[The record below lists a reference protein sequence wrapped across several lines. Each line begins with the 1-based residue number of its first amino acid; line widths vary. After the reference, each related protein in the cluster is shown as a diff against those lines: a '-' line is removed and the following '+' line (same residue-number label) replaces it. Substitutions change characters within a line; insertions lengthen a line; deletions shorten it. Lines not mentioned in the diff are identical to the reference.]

1 MTDPPPTP
9 DEPPLRVMALHALQY
24 CERLFYLEEVENI
37 LEADDRVYAGR
48 ELHET
53 VLPGDDDVTGLR
65 AFSLS
70 SEALGL
76 FGKVDAAR
84 KRLPPGRKKGA
95 WVAYEL
101 KRGRCRREGRSKG
114 KKGTPAAWPSDRL
127 QALAYALLLEEETG
141 TEVTEARVRYHADG
155 VTIKVPVDEAARAD
169 LAAAV
174 ARARQLRRSDDRPPV
189 TDDDRKCAKCSLRVV
204 CLPEEDRLPVPG
216 SHGEPHGPALEEPTA
231 DAVIDGA
238 VADARGGL
246 FPANRDGRVVH
257 VSSPDARVSRSG
269 RSLVVTVGFGGEQS
283 KTKLP
288 MHGVD
293 AVALHGHAQMTTQAI
308 LGCVREGIAVQWLTP
323 GGKAAGTLAPPGRVR
338 QRRRQFAALADGA
351 ARLALARRLVHAK
364 VENQLRFL
372 LRGTRGD
379 RGSSEP
385 GRRAAAAADIARVRA
400 CLGKVGRADSPDAL
414 RGLEGMAAKHYF
426 AALGA
431 VLTDKTPAELRFSGR
446 SRRPPRD
453 RFNALLSF
461 GYALLHSLCERT
473 LIAVGLEPAFGF
485 FHTAR
490 SAAPPLVLDLQELF
504 RTSLW
509 DVPLVG
515 SLNRGAWDPAADFE
529 LRPGHVWLSD
539 EGRKKAIGLFE
550 RRLSE
555 SYRHPH
561 TGRSLA
567 WGRIVELEA
576 RLLEKEWTGS
586 PGHFARL
593 RIR

>member
-1 MTDPPPTP
+1 MSDPAPPP
-9 DEPPLRVMALHALQY
+9 DEPPLRVMALHALEY
-24 CERLFYLEEVENI
+24 CERLFYLEEVEGI

-48 ELHET
+48 ELHER
-53 VLPGDDDVTGLR
+53 VLPDDGDVTGLR
-65 AFSLS
+65 SFSLS
-70 SEALGL
+70 SDALGL

-84 KRLPPGRKKGA
+84 KRPAPGERKGS

-114 KKGTPAAWPSDRL
+114 PSSKRSRGAPAAWPSDRL
-127 QALAYALLLEEETG
+127 QAIAYALLLEEETG
-141 TEVTEARVRYHADG
+141 SEVTEARVRYHADG
-155 VTIKVPVDEAARAD
+155 VTVKVPVDAAARAD

-174 ARARQLRRSDDRPPV
+174 ARARELRRSDDRPPV
-189 TDDDRKCAKCSLRVV
+189 TDDDRKCARCSLRVV

-216 SHGEPHGPALEEPTA
+216 AGEEQGPALEEPTEH
-231 DAVIDGA
+231 AVADGA

-257 VSSPDARVSRSG
+257 VASPEARVSRSG
-269 RSLVVTVGFGGEQS
+269 RSLVVTVGFGEERT
-283 KTKLP
+283 TKKVP
-288 MHGVD
+288 MHQVD

-338 QRRRQFAALADGA
+338 QRRRQFAALSDDAF
-351 ARLALARRLVHAK
+351 RLSLARRLVHAK
-364 VENQLRFL
+364 VENQLRYL
-372 LRGTRGD
+372 LRGTRG
-379 RGSSEP
+379 EEE
-385 GRRAAAAADIARVRA
+385 RRAAAGPDLARVRA
-400 CLGKVGRADSPDAL
+400 CLGKIDRADSPDAL

-426 AALGA
+426 AALGN
-431 VLTDKTPAELRFSGR
+431 VLTGGVPPELRFSGR

-539 EGRKKAIGLFE
+539 DGRKKAIGLFE
-550 RRLSE
+550 RRLGE

>member
-1 MTDPPPTP
+1 MTPPASP
-9 DEPPLRVMALHALQY
+9 DEPPLRVMALHALEY
-24 CERLFYLEEVENI
+24 CERLFYLEEVEGI
-37 LEADDRVYAGR
+37 LEADDRVFAGR
-48 ELHET
+48 ELHERT
-53 VLPGDDDVTGLR
+53 LPEDDDVTGLR

-84 KRLPPGRKKGA
+84 KRPAPGETKGA

-114 KKGTPAAWPSDRL
+114 KRGTPTAWLSDRL
-127 QALAYALLLEEETG
+127 QAIAYALLLEEETG

-155 VTIKVPVDEAARAD
+155 VTVKVPVDDAARRD

-174 ARARQLRRSDDRPPV
+174 ARARELRRSDDRPPV

-216 SHGEPHGPALEEPTA
+216 EDDEAQGPVLEEPTEH
-231 DAVIDGA
+231 A
-238 VADARGGL
+238 VADSRGGL
-246 FPANRDGRVVH
+246 FPSNRDGRVVH
-257 VSSPDARVSRSG
+257 VASPEARVSRSG
-269 RSLVVTVGFGGEQS
+269 RSLVVTVGFGEEQT
-283 KTKLP
+283 KTKVP
-288 MHGVD
+288 MHQVD
-293 AVALHGHAQMTTQAI
+293 AVALHGHVQMTTQAI

-338 QRRRQFAALADGA
+338 QRRRQFAALADDA
-351 ARLALARRLVHAK
+351 FRLSLARRLAHAK
-364 VENQLRFL
+364 VENQLRYL

-379 RGSSEP
+379 GE
-385 GRRAAAAADIARVRA
+385 RRAAAAADIARVRA
-400 CLGKVGRADSPDAL
+400 CLGKVARADSPDAL
-414 RGLEGMAAKHYF
+414 RGLEGMAARHYF
-426 AALGA
+426 AALGN
-431 VLTDKTPAELRFSGR
+431 VLTAGVPAELRFAGR

-515 SLNRGAWDPAADFE
+515 SLNRGAWDPGADFE

-550 RRLSE
+550 RRLNE

>member
-1 MTDPPPTP
+1 M
-9 DEPPLRVMALHALQY
+9 
-24 CERLFYLEEVENI
+24 
-37 LEADDRVYAGR
+37 
-48 ELHET
+48 
-53 VLPGDDDVTGLR
+53 TGLR
-65 AFSLS
+65 SFSLS
-70 SEALGL
+70 SDGLGL

-84 KRLPPGRKKGA
+84 KRPAPGEKVGS

-101 KRGRCRREGRSKG
+101 KRGRCRREGRARRN
-114 KKGTPAAWPSDRL
+114 KGTPAAWPSDRL
-127 QALAYALLLEEETG
+127 QAIAYALLLEEETG

-155 VTIKVPVDEAARAD
+155 VTVKVPVDDVARRD

-174 ARARQLRRSDDRPPV
+174 ARARALRRSDDRPPV
-189 TDDDRKCAKCSLRVV
+189 TDDDRKCARCSLRVV

-216 SHGEPHGPALEEPTA
+216 AGGEPHGTALEEPA
-231 DAVIDGA
+231 GHAVVDGA
-238 VADARGGL
+238 VADSRGGL
-246 FPANRDGRVVH
+246 FPSNRDGRVIH
-257 VSSPDARVSRSG
+257 VASPDARVSRGG
-269 RSLVVTVGFGGEQS
+269 RSLIVTAGFGEEES
-283 KTKLP
+283 KRKIP
-288 MHGVD
+288 MHQVD

-323 GGKAAGTLAPPGRVR
+323 GGKAAGTPAPPGRVR
-338 QRRRQFAALADGA
+338 QRRRQFAALADDA
-351 ARLALARRLVHAK
+351 FRLSLARRFAQAK
-364 VENQLRFL
+364 VENPLRYL

-379 RGSSEP
+379 QECRT
-385 GRRAAAAADIARVRA
+385 AAAADVARVRA
-400 CLGKVGRADSPDAL
+400 CLGKIDRAESADAL
-414 RGLEGMAAKHYF
+414 RGLGGMAAKHYF
-426 AALGA
+426 AALGT
-431 VLTDKTPAELRFSGR
+431 VLTAGVPAELRFSGR

-453 RFNALLSF
+453 RFDALLSF

-490 SAAPPLVLDLQELF
+490 GAAPPLVLDLQELF

-529 LRPGHVWLSD
+529 LRPGHVWLSG

-555 SYRHPH
+555 SDRHPH

>member
-1 MTDPPPTP
+1 MTPPPSP
-9 DEPPLRVMALHALQY
+9 DEPPLRVMALHALEY
-24 CERLFYLEEVENI
+24 CERLFYLEEVEGI

-48 ELHET
+48 ELHDR
-53 VLPGDDDVTGLR
+53 VLPDDGDVTGLR
-65 AFSLS
+65 SFSLS
-70 SEALGL
+70 SETLGL

-84 KRLPPGRKKGA
+84 KRPAAGERGVPQKGA

-101 KRGRCRREGRSKG
+101 KRGRCRREGRARG

-141 TEVTEARVRYHADG
+141 EAVTEARVRYHADG
-155 VTIKVPVDEAARAD
+155 VTVKVPVDDDARRD

-174 ARARQLRRSDDRPPV
+174 ARARELRRSDARPPV

-216 SHGEPHGPALEEPTA
+216 DGSGAGDAEGPALEEPA
-231 DAVIDGA
+231 GHA
-238 VADARGGL
+238 VADGRGGL
-246 FPANRDGRVVH
+246 FPSNRDGRVVH
-257 VSSPDARVSRSG
+257 VASPEARVSRSG
-269 RSLVVTVGFGGEQS
+269 RSLVVTVGSGEERT
-283 KTKLP
+283 KTKVP
-288 MHGVD
+288 MHQVD

-338 QRRRQFAALADGA
+338 QRRRQFAALSDDAF
-351 ARLALARRLVHAK
+351 RLSLARRLAHAK
-364 VENQLRFL
+364 VENQLRYL
-372 LRGTRGD
+372 LRGTRGE
-379 RGSSEP
+379 GE
-385 GRRAAAAADIARVRA
+385 RRAAAGPDIARVRA
-400 CLGKVGRADSPDAL
+400 CLGRIGRADSPDAL
-414 RGLEGMAAKHYF
+414 RGLEGMAARHYF
-426 AALGA
+426 SALGN
-431 VLTDKTPAELRFSGR
+431 VLTGGVPAELRFAGR

-490 SAAPPLVLDLQELF
+490 GAAPPLVLDLQELF

-515 SLNRGAWDPAADFE
+515 SLNRGAWDPGADFE

-550 RRLSE
+550 RRLGE

>member
-1 MTDPPPTP
+1 MTAPAPPVA
-9 DEPPLRVMALHALQY
+9 DEPPLRVMALHALEY
-24 CERLFYLEEVENI
+24 CERLFYLEEVEN
-37 LEADDRVYAGR
+37 LLVADDRVYAGR
-48 ELHET
+48 ELHER
-53 VLPGDDDVTGLR
+53 VLPDDGDVTGLR
-65 AFSLS
+65 SFELS
-70 SEALGL
+70 SDSLGL

-84 KRLPPGRKKGA
+84 KRPAPGERTGY

-101 KRGRCRREGRSKG
+101 KRGRCRQEGRARG
-114 KKGTPAAWPSDRL
+114 RKGTPAAWPSDRL
-127 QALAYALLLEEETG
+127 QAIAYALLLEEEAG
-141 TEVTEARVRYHADG
+141 EPVAEARVRYHADG
-155 VTIKVPVDEAARAD
+155 VTVRVPVDEPARRD

-174 ARARQLRRSDDRPPV
+174 ARARELRRSDDRPPV
-189 TDDDRKCAKCSLRVV
+189 TDDDRKCARCSLRVV

-216 SHGEPHGPALEEPTA
+216 AGEEQGPALEEPTEH
-231 DAVIDGA
+231 V
-238 VADARGGL
+238 VADGRGGL

-257 VSSPDARVSRSG
+257 VASPDARVSRSG
-269 RSLVVTVGFGGEQS
+269 RSLVVAVGFGEEATA
-283 KTKLP
+283 TKIP
-288 MHGVD
+288 MHQVD

-323 GGKAAGTLAPPGRVR
+323 GGKAAGTLAPPGRIR
-338 QRRRQFAALADGA
+338 QRRRQYAALADDGF
-351 ARLALARRLVHAK
+351 RFSLARRLAHAK
-364 VENQLRFL
+364 VENQLRYL

-379 RGSSEP
+379 EE
-385 GRRAAAAADIARVRA
+385 RRTAAADDLARIRA
-400 CLGKVGRADSPDAL
+400 CLSGIDRADSPDAL

-426 AALGA
+426 AALGN
-431 VLTDKTPAELRFSGR
+431 VLAGGVPAELRFSGR

-515 SLNRGAWDPAADFE
+515 SLNRGAWDPTADFE
-529 LRPGHVWLSD
+529 LRPGHVWLSE

-550 RRLSE
+550 RRLNE

>member
-1 MTDPPPTP
+1 MTPPAP
-9 DEPPLRVMALHALQY
+9 DEPPLRVMALHALEY
-24 CERLFYLEEVENI
+24 CERLFYLEEVEGI

-48 ELHET
+48 ELHERT
-53 VLPGDDDVTGLR
+53 LPEDDDVTGLR

-70 SEALGL
+70 NEALGL

-84 KRLPPGRKKGA
+84 KRPAPGERKGA

-101 KRGRCRREGRSKG
+101 KRGRCKRAGRARG
-114 KKGTPAAWPSDRL
+114 KQGTPAAWPSDRL
-127 QALAYALLLEEETG
+127 QAIAYALLLEVETG
-141 TEVTEARVRYHADG
+141 EPVTEARVRYHADG
-155 VTIKVPVDEAARAD
+155 VTVKVPVDDVARRD

-174 ARARQLRRSDDRPPV
+174 ARARELRRSDDRPPV
-189 TDDDRKCAKCSLRVV
+189 TDDDRKCARCSLRVV

-216 SHGEPHGPALEEPTA
+216 VGEDQGPALEEPA
-231 DAVIDGA
+231 GHAVADGA

-246 FPANRDGRVVH
+246 FPSNRDGRVIH
-257 VSSPDARVSRSG
+257 VASPDARVSRGG
-269 RSLVVTVGFGGEQS
+269 RSLIVTAGFGEEES
-283 KTKLP
+283 KTKIP
-288 MHGVD
+288 MHQVD

-323 GGKAAGTLAPPGRVR
+323 GGRAAGTLAPPGRVR
-338 QRRRQFAALADGA
+338 QRRRQFAALADDA
-351 ARLALARRLVHAK
+351 FRLSLARRLAQAK
-364 VENQLRFL
+364 VENQLRYL

-379 RGSSEP
+379 DE
-385 GRRAAAAADIARVRA
+385 RRAAAADDIARVRA
-400 CLGKVGRADSPDAL
+400 CLGKIDRAESADAL

-426 AALGA
+426 AALGT
-431 VLTDKTPAELRFSGR
+431 VLTAGVPPELRFSGR

-490 SAAPPLVLDLQELF
+490 GAAPPLVLDLQELF

-515 SLNRGAWDPAADFE
+515 SLNRGAWDAAADFE
-529 LRPGHVWLSD
+529 LRPGHVWLSGA
-539 EGRKKAIGLFE
+539 GRKKAIGLFE

>member
-1 MTDPPPTP
+1 MTDPTPPAAP
-9 DEPPLRVMALHALQY
+9 DEPPLRVMALHALEY
-24 CERLFYLEEVENI
+24 CERLFYLEEVEGI

-48 ELHET
+48 ELHDR

-84 KRLPPGRKKGA
+84 RRPAPGERGVPRRGA

-101 KRGRCRREGRSKG
+101 KRGRCRREGRAKG
-114 KKGTPAAWPSDRL
+114 RKGTPAAWPSDRL

-141 TEVTEARVRYHADG
+141 TDVTEARVRYHADG
-155 VTIKVPVDEAARAD
+155 VTVRVPVDDAARAD

-174 ARARQLRRSDDRPPV
+174 ARARELRRSDDRPPV
-189 TDDDRKCAKCSLRVV
+189 TDDDRKCARCSLRAV

-216 SHGEPHGPALEEPTA
+216 AGGELGPALAEPVA
-231 DAVIDGA
+231 HA
-238 VADARGGL
+238 VADGRGGL
-246 FPANRDGRVVH
+246 FPSNRDGRVIH
-257 VSSPDARVSRSG
+257 VASPEARVSRSG
-269 RSLVVTVGFGGEQS
+269 RSLVVTVGFGEERTT
-283 KTKLP
+283 TKIP
-288 MHGVD
+288 MHQVD

-323 GGKAAGTLAPPGRVR
+323 GGRAAGTLAPPGRVR
-338 QRRRQFAALADGA
+338 QRRRQFAALADDA
-351 ARLALARRLVHAK
+351 FRLSLARRLAHAK
-364 VENQLRFL
+364 VENQLRYL
-372 LRGTRGD
+372 LRGTRGEED
-379 RGSSEP
+379 
-385 GRRAAAAADIARVRA
+385 RRAAAESDIARVRA
-400 CLGKVGRADSPDAL
+400 CLAKIERADSPDAL
-414 RGLEGMAAKHYF
+414 RGLEGMAARHYF

-431 VLTDKTPAELRFSGR
+431 VLTAGVPAELRFSGR

-485 FHTAR
+485 FHTPR
-490 SAAPPLVLDLQELF
+490 SAAAPLVLDLQELF

-515 SLNRGAWDPAADFE
+515 SLNRGAWDAAADFE
-529 LRPGHVWLSD
+529 LRPGHVWLS
-539 EGRKKAIGLFE
+539 EAGRKKAIGLFE
-550 RRLSE
+550 RRLGE